1 MVNLVS
7 KLIRQWKKLMETE
20 KPEKITNKRMKLP
33 TVKPSSHSK
42 PKMPKTT
49 QRKGVLKP
57 GEQLN
62 GQLTLAKYLEL
73 KTAAQNTTDSE
84 IIIEEQNTLYD
95 RAADIMSDTRENY
108 DDRGGKTNGT
118 IRNTAAD

>member
-1 MVNLVS
+1 M
-7 KLIRQWKKLMETE
+7 
-20 KPEKITNKRMKLP
+20 
-33 TVKPSSHSK
+33 
-42 PKMPKTT
+42 
-49 QRKGVLKP
+49 KP

-62 GQLTLAKYLEL
+62 GQLTLTKYLEL
-73 KTAAQNTTDSE
+73 KKTAQNTTDSDTSCE
-84 IIIEEQNTLYD
+84 GQNTLYD